1 MLLCTWEQSRG
12 IIRDKNEGGYFMKKL
27 CKYAAMTVLAGTML
41 LGSCLTA
48 SASSVTSVTAAP
60 ETAVLETTQTAE
72 AKTDISTLFDAE
84 YYRKANP
91 DLEKIF
97 GNDAEALYAHFMR
110 GGIYEGRVCTPLF
123 DVKRY
128 KERYPDL
135 AEKYGDDNVK
145 YYEEYLTEGIAQGRC
160 GEGLF
165 DAVAYANAYPDLK
178 AAYGY
183 DLNALYQHFITT
195 GIYEG
200 RLEGLNFNYWCY
212 GALNPELGKAYADHP
227 ERLFLQYV
235 DEGLEQ
241 GLAGAR
247 TSNEYRYIYCE
258 KGGYGAETNHL
269 IKKWT
274 VAQMPEE
281 GKTGYDE
288 AYCEVCG
295 QHFRDRMDMNDYY
308 VRHEHRPE
316 PVYNSWHHL
325 K

>member
-1 MLLCTWEQSRG
+1 
-12 IIRDKNEGGYFMKKL
+12 MKKF
-27 CKYAAMTVLAGTML
+27 CKYVVMTVLAGTMIFGNSL
-41 LGSCLTA
+41 IV
-48 SASSVTSVTAAP
+48 SAHH
-60 ETAVLETTQTAE
+60 AVPVKSPALAQRTQT
-72 AKTDISTLFDAE
+72 DIRELFDAE
-84 YYRKANP
+84 YYLKANP
-91 DLEKIF
+91 DLAKAY
-97 GNDAEALYAHFMR
+97 GNDAEALYDHFIH

-128 KERYPDL
+128 KEQYPDL

-160 GEGLF
+160 GQGLF

-200 RLEGLNFNYWCY
+200 RLEGLDFNCWCY

-235 DEGLEQ
+235 DEGLKQ
-241 GLAGAR
+241 GMQGAR
-247 TSNEYRYIYCE
+247 TSEEYRYTYCLRD
-258 KGGYGAETNHL
+258 GYRARPHHL
-269 IKKWT
+269 IKNWI
-274 VAQMPEE
+274 VAQMPEN
-281 GKTGYDE
+281 GKIGYEE
-288 AYCEVCG
+288 AYCEICG
-295 QHFRDRMDMNDYY
+295 QHFREKMDMNGYY
-308 VRHEHRPE
+308 VRHCHMAE
-316 PVYNSWHHL
+316 PVWNTWHHL